1 MRDPATGEACGFAWE
16 PCDFVCHRGRRRG
29 NYDKLQS
36 VTSSWSAKR
45 LREAALGRVFLVV
58 DDEPAVREVAAL
70 MLEDLGC
77 EVVTAANGSEA
88 LERLALDARIEALIT
103 DINMPGMD
111 GYDLAERAQQLRKE
125 LKVIVLSGRE
135 GDGRGHPLVRKP
147 FLQKDLV
154 RAMKGTTGLC

>member
-1 MRDPATGEACGFAWE
+1 MRAVSEHSQASVRYLCEARQE
-16 PCDFVCHRGRRRG
+16 
-29 NYDKLQS
+29 S
-36 VTSSWSAKR
+36 
-45 LREAALGRVFLVV
+45 LREVTLGRVFLVV

-88 LERLALDARIEALIT
+88 LHRLAIDARIEAMIT

-111 GYDLAERAQQLRKE
+111 GYDLADRATQLHKE

-135 GDGRGHPLVRKP
+135 CDGRGYALIRKP
-147 FLQKDLV
+147 FLQKDLMH
-154 RAMKGTTGLC
+154 AMKRTTGLC

>member
-1 MRDPATGEACGFAWE
+1 M
-16 PCDFVCHRGRRRG
+16 
-29 NYDKLQS
+29 
-36 VTSSWSAKR
+36 
-45 LREAALGRVFLVV
+45 LGRVFLVV

-77 EVVTAANGSEA
+77 EVVTAANGTEA
-88 LERLALDARIEALIT
+88 LQQLALDARIEALIT

-135 GDGRGHPLVRKP
+135 SDGRGHALIRKP

-154 RAMKGTTGLC
+154 RAMKRATGLC